1 MMILLTSDLHLT
13 DSSRDEYRWTLFHW
27 LKKVMQEYEAE
38 ALWILGDLTDA
49 KDYHSSRLVNR
60 VVSSLDYLKLPIFI
74 VRGNH
79 DGLDPDCPYFRFLN
93 ALPNVTFYS
102 QPTRDHGFLIVP
114 HSKNEEDFPPP
125 MPSEDLVFM
134 HATFSGAVADNG
146 QTLTGV
152 PASVLDR
159 YKGKKIF
166 SGDVHVP
173 QTLEAKAIPNSCHTE
188 RSPEL
193 TYVGSPY
200 HVHFGDKF
208 DPRVLLLD
216 TDNGRTRSI
225 LVPGPR
231 RRVFDVREGRGIKEH
246 DLKAA
251 NKGDQCKVRIHLNR
265 YDVAEAKV
273 WRELVREECEEA
285 GLDLVAIEMVMVQ
298 KEERESNDARPVTS
312 LSPKD
317 LLERFARERRI
328 PKDELQNGLR
338 YLK

>member
-1 MMILLTSDLHLT
+1 MKLLLTSDLHLT
-13 DSSRDEYRWTLFHW
+13 DAPRDEYRWVFFPW
-27 LKKVMQEYEAE
+27 LKKAVQENEAD

-60 VVSSLDYLKLPIFI
+60 VVSALQEFRLPVFV

-79 DGLDPDCPYFRFLN
+79 DGLDPDCPYFLFLN
-93 ALPNVTFYS
+93 SLRNVTFFV
-102 QPTRDHGFLIVP
+102 QPIRDHGFLIIP
-114 HSKNEEDFPPP
+114 HSKNEEDFPPTI
-125 MPSEDLVFM
+125 PSDDVVFM

-146 QTLTGV
+146 QTLSGV
-152 PASVLDR
+152 PAEVLNR
-159 YKGKKIF
+159 YKGKKVF

-173 QTLEAKAIPNSCHTE
+173 QTMGN
-188 RSPEL
+188 L

-216 TDNGRTRSI
+216 TNNGRTRSI
-225 LVPGPR
+225 AVPGPR

-251 NKGDQCKVRIHLNR
+251 NKGDQCKARIHLNR
-265 YDVAEAKV
+265 YDVAEAKG
-273 WRELVREECEEA
+273 WRELVRSQCEEA

-298 KEERESNDARPVTS
+298 KEEKESNDARAVTS

>member
-1 MMILLTSDLHLT
+1 MILLTSDLHLT
-13 DSSRDEYRWTLFHW
+13 DSPRDEYRWTFFHW
-27 LKKVMQEYEAE
+27 LRKALAEHKAE

-60 VVSSLDYLKLPIFI
+60 VVTSLSEFRLSIFV

-93 ALPNVTFYS
+93 ALPNVTFFT
-102 QPTRDHGFLIVP
+102 QPIRDYGFLIVP

-125 MPSEDLVFM
+125 MPSEDFVFM
-134 HATFSGAVADNG
+134 HATFSGAIADNG

-152 PASVLDR
+152 SRKVLDR

-173 QTLEAKAIPNSCHTE
+173 QTLGN
-188 RSPEL
+188 L

-216 TDNGRTRSI
+216 TNKGRTRSI
-225 LVPGPR
+225 PVPGPR
-231 RRVFDVREGRGIKEH
+231 RRVFDVREGRGIKEN
-246 DLKAA
+246 DLKSAD
-251 NKGDQCKVRIHLNR
+251 KGDQCKVRIHLNR

-273 WRELVREECEEA
+273 WRELVREECEKA

-298 KEERESNDARPVTS
+298 KDERESNDPRAVTS

-328 PKDELQNGLR
+328 PKDELHNGLR